1 MECNIPDNTELENE
15 LVLEVVRPELL
26 VGGNT
31 VATFAR
37 LVAATLPAASV
48 DIMKNSFIATIQV
61 VWRNCCLHPR
71 GTSMDLGREK
81 MGQPT
86 KWITGIDCPAP
97 GRPNTLHAS
106 IDVQPYARTA
116 SSRST

>member
-1 MECNIPDNTELENE
+1 M
-15 LVLEVVRPELL
+15 
-26 VGGNT
+26 GGNT

-81 MGQPT
+81 WDNQPIGSLGST
-86 KWITGIDCPAP
+86 ALLLVVRTRC
-97 GRPNTLHAS
+97 TLAS
-106 IDVQPYARTA
+106 TSNHMRALRRHVALDFWTA
-116 SSRST
+116 GG

>member
-61 VWRNCCLHPR
+61 YQFLSTQYRILRFSTGGCDFVKPAISHSELWHLPR
-71 GTSMDLGREK
+71 
-81 MGQPT
+81 
-86 KWITGIDCPAP
+86 
-97 GRPNTLHAS
+97 
-106 IDVQPYARTA
+106 
-116 SSRST
+116 